1 MGSFSE
7 IFNGLM
13 SGHKDDEEVFSETC
27 QRSGVFLQSG
37 NSSCD
42 EIRPSR
48 ASTGNMPTLCPGRS
62 DLVARRVARL
72 SEIATQQIVEG
83 WTREVDEGNKAR
95 HNFSE
100 AKHQVLRSRKR
111 NDVF

>member
-7 IFNGLM
+7 IFDGLM

-48 ASTGNMPTLCPGRS
+48 TSTGNMPTLVLD
-62 DLVARRVARL
+62 DLTSWHEEL
-72 SEIATQQIVEG
+72 PDFQKSPP
-83 WTREVDEGNKAR
+83 
-95 HNFSE
+95 H
-100 AKHQVLRSRKR
+100 
-111 NDVF
+111 